1 MATVNKIQIVVEAE
15 DKATAPISRATEA
28 TKRLGEQS
36 RKITKESKKD
46 WGGLGDLF
54 SQVLPRSLQKLSRGF
69 KGTQRQVG
77 RLAKGF
83 KALKSAWAA
92 MGIGVVILALEEV
105 ISNWSKYSDM
115 LGLTSEAGRKQ
126 VEVEKKQT
134 EQLARTTAELE
145 VYKKTATDVNALEL
159 DRVAAVKELAK
170 TLPRLANIDLNAEGS
185 IEKINEAY
193 ADLLRKDDLLIAN
206 EQDKA
211 DVMKSVQDAL
221 TARVVLTDIE
231 RQYSSDQVKLGRGK
245 QALEFEANILKQR
258 AIDIEL
264 EFEKEKEDL
273 QVRQQ
278 GRLTEINLINKRISD
293 ELGTQADAAETLR
306 EEEQAVLQT
315 QREAEAERKRIAQQ
329 KEADI
334 KWLANQRI
342 TIAQET
348 ELRLIQDEE
357 QRELRSLEIQHEAAK
372 EELRI
377 RGGTLT
383 DKLLLE
389 QNYLMDKEELTN
401 GYKERAD
408 EKATEE
414 DEKAKQDKA
423 TLTAALATDQQNE
436 LLQVQDRYSKLQ
448 ELAVKDG
455 EESKKLAEQLGIEED
470 AINTKYEKKKR
481 QETAKTQ
488 ALKIKGAIASTN
500 ALKGILG
507 SLGDMAEEGNKK
519 QRDLAIVEI
528 LLSQAISIGNSIA
541 GATAAGAAAGP
552 GAPVVTPLLIAQMV
566 GQVLVA
572 FAGIKGIM
580 DKAGASM
587 PGGGGGIGGGGGGG
601 GVQTTLPLP
610 ARLDTPS
617 DSNQAYVVQSQLQ
630 GQLIA
635 QAKLDGQIIL

>member
-83 KALKSAWAA
+83 KVLKSAWAA
-92 MGIGVVILALEEV
+92 MGIGVVIMALEEV

-211 DVMKSVQDAL
+211 DVMKSVEEALKTRVTL
-221 TARVVLTDIE
+221 TAGEMMSKRSYIE
-231 RQYSSDQVKLGRGK
+231 LQEFEKAR
-245 QALEFEANILKQR
+245 EFEANILKQR
-258 AIDIEL
+258 AIDVEL

-372 EELRI
+372 EELKI

-423 TLTAALATDQQNE
+423 TLTAALATDQENE
-436 LLQVQDRYSKLQ
+436 LLQVQDRYAQLL
-448 ELAVKDG
+448 ELAVKD
-455 EESKKLAEQLGIEED
+455 SQDYIDLEQQKTDAIE
-470 AINTKYEKKKR
+470 AINTDHATKQRMED
-481 QETAKTQ
+481 AKTQ
-488 ALKIKGAIASTN
+488 NLKIQGAIKMMN
-500 ALKGILG
+500 ATRGILG
-507 SLGDMAEEGNKK
+507 TLGDMAEEGSKK
-519 QRDLAIVEI
+519 QRDLAIVDV
-528 LLSQAISIGNSIA
+528 LLSQAIAIGNSIA

-587 PGGGGGIGGGGGGG
+587 PGGGGGGGGSRGG

-630 GQLIA
+630 GQFIA
-635 QAKLDGQIIL
+635 QAKLNGQIIL